1 MVKVNN
7 SIFYLVKGICW
18 GTMLLSVQCICHWRT
33 LWCHMNIIVFNSL
46 FVSMIPSFI
55 ITPILFHQGWNLIS
69 SSCETMLVEWCDHY
83 EHFDVQS
90 HLTRSQNYASIWI
103 CWNNTIN
110 LYLFCRGPAGVRAQ
124 AMDSSGTLVDD
135 FVFEAGNKGIGKRI
149 LHCRN
154 APSPGAT
161 SSLAIAK
168 MIADKAEKEFQ
179 LK

>member
-1 MVKVNN
+1 
-7 SIFYLVKGICW
+7 
-18 GTMLLSVQCICHWRT
+18 
-33 LWCHMNIIVFNSL
+33 
-46 FVSMIPSFI
+46 MIPSFI
-55 ITPILFHQGWNLIS
+55 ITQYSFTRV
-69 SSCETMLVEWCDHY
+69 ETLYLPHVRQYLVELCNHY

-90 HLTRSQNYASIWI
+90 HLTRSQNYEDPPASIRI
-103 CWNNTIN
+103 CWNNSIN
-110 LYLFCRGPAGVRAQ
+110 LYLFFRGPAGVRAQ
-124 AMDSSGTLVDD
+124 AVDSNGTLVDD
-135 FVFEAGNKGIGKRI
+135 FVFEVGDKGIGKRI